1 MTGARV
7 FFLAFYAVL
16 ALVGLFLAAAAQD
29 VGITIFG
36 WGLVL
41 FGVLNAYRTIGA
53 HFDEA
58 GKAH

>member
-1 MTGARV
+1 MTGTRA

-16 ALVGLFLAAAAQD
+16 ALVGLFLAAAAKD
-29 VGITIFG
+29 AGITIFA

-53 HFDEA
+53 HFGEA
-58 GKAH
+58 GRH